1 MHPNTE
7 WIEAI
12 LSYPAPNNQRQ
23 LHKFTGTCNF
33 QSQFISN
40 YAQHVEPWLVL
51 LRKGDKL
58 KWDHSMQKAF
68 KNMREKVALSIHLVQ
83 PDDSHDY
90 IINTDTSNKAIS
102 AVLMQKNELGHV
114 NIIST
119 ASRVLTPPERRYT
132 TRALELLAIIFALR
146 KLSVIYDC
154 CVCIQYIYV

>member
-1 MHPNTE
+1 
-7 WIEAI
+7 
-12 LSYPAPNNQRQ
+12 
-23 LHKFTGTCNF
+23 
-33 QSQFISN
+33 
-40 YAQHVEPWLVL
+40 
-51 LRKGDKL
+51 
-58 KWDHSMQKAF
+58 MQKAF

-154 CVCIQYIYV
+154 CVCIQLISHTEMPVHIRVAVISKLDKSITLSQIRLTSLDLSES